1 MKKKKLRLLSLT
13 LALIIVTVCLFSS
26 FFSANAEIY
35 NKIVAIVND
44 DIITLYELNKRI
56 KEMTGK
62 DPFWLKKYN
71 KEEYEQ
77 LCKRVLDL
85 LINNKLA
92 ESKAKELG
100 IKVSEADVDEEIRRI
115 EEAQGL
121 THEQFLNILK
131 KHGLTYQEYREQ
143 IKRNIQRMQIME
155 FEVRSRIVISDK
167 KIKEYYEKH
176 KDEFR
181 TAGKVRIASIFL
193 KVENPN
199 DPNEV
204 HDVMRKAEVIMS
216 RIQAGQDF
224 SDLAE
229 EFSEGPGADN
239 GGDLGYFSLDELDP
253 ELRKIVENMNVGDV
267 KGPILR
273 PFGIQIIKLLDKKK
287 AGIKPLKE
295 VKKYIYKILY
305 NQEIEKRYSAWL
317 KELRRKAYIKIMF

>member
-1 MKKKKLRLLSLT
+1 MKKFGLIFLSLIIT
-13 LALIIVTVCLFSS
+13 TCLSLIH
-26 FFSANAEIY
+26 FSANAEIY
-35 NKIVAIVND
+35 NKIVAIVNG

-62 DPFWLKKYN
+62 DPLWLKKYH
-71 KEEYEQ
+71 KREYEQ
-77 LCKRVLDL
+77 ICKKVLNI
-85 LINNKLA
+85 LIDNKLA

-100 IKVSEADVDEEIRRI
+100 IKVSEADINEEIKRI
-115 EEAQGL
+115 EKAQGI
-121 THEQFLNILK
+121 THEQFLKMLK
-131 KHGLTYQEYREQ
+131 QHGFTYQEYREQ
-143 IKRNIQRMQIME
+143 IKKNIQRMQIME

-181 TAGKVRIASIFL
+181 TVGKVRLASIFL
-193 KVENPN
+193 KINDPD
-199 DPNEV
+199 DPNEMQE
-204 HDVMRKAEVIMS
+204 VMRKAEVIMS

-239 GGDLGYFSLDELDP
+239 GGDLGYFTLDELDAK
-253 ELRKIVENMNVGDV
+253 LRKIVENMEVGEV
-267 KGPILR
+267 KGPIPR

-295 VKKYIYKILY
+295 VKNYIYKILY
-305 NQEIEKRYSAWL
+305 NKEIEKRYSVWL
-317 KELRRKAYIKIMF
+317 NELKKKAYIKIMF